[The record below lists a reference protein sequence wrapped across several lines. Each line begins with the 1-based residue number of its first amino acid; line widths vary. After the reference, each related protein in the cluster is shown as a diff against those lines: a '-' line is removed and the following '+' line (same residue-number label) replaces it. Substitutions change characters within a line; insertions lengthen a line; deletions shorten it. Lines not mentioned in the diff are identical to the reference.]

1 VAQLHAGSGQLLP
14 TLHQSGEVSIGLD
27 FDPGL
32 DRLVDGCLPIESDLR
47 SSQSHAAQL
56 LLRCVVLDDRTVGA
70 AHGTTLIGK
79 HARVAS
85 LMSAVIDESSLLA
98 LIEWHLTTRTGPCSV
113 LCIQ

>member
-1 VAQLHAGSGQLLP
+1 MCKTKLKIGASG
-14 TLHQSGEVSIGLD
+14 G
-27 FDPGL
+27 
-32 DRLVDGCLPIESDLR
+32 DLT
-47 SSQSHAAQL
+47 
-56 LLRCVVLDDRTVGA
+56 VLDDRTVGA